1 MGNAAGNLSDGLIF
15 VAIPLLATSLTTD
28 AIFIAG
34 LAAMYSAVRL
44 LVVVPVGVYVDHF
57 DRRTILWITNLS
69 RASLLIMMAVLFAIG
84 FGSVPLLYVV
94 LAGVGILETAA
105 DNAALSILPSVV
117 PANKLDQANSRISA
131 AQLLADEFAGPPLGG
146 LLFALGVAV
155 PVPVWA
161 AGGLYAAAGLFFL
174 ALPRPGVVNGF
185 ASPRRSVFREAVD
198 GARWLRG
205 HRLLSGLAVVGGLAS
220 IAYMMPF
227 SVLVLFAQQTLGLG
241 AAGYGLILAVSALG
255 GLVGSIITAPLR
267 LRVGYGRMIVGSLCL
282 GAASMF
288 ALAFVRIPWVA
299 AVLLAAY
306 ILHSVVWGICVSSLR
321 QRLVPEHLRGR
332 VNALSKV
339 LSLVGL
345 TVGAALGGVL
355 ASLLPLSVP
364 FLASGTLFICCGVI
378 SLFLCEQGVPK
389 AVDPPSARCSDPR
402 TSCSSRR
409 MPTLSIRRQDA
420 VLSAKH
426 LAVTRR
432 SSNSSKQ
439 IRINSRTVSVAH
451 P

>member
-1 MGNAAGNLSDGLIF
+1 MSTGRGFRQLWAGNAAGNLSDGLIF

-28 AIFIAG
+28 AILIAG

-44 LVVVPVGVYVDHF
+44 LVVVPVGVYVDRF
-57 DRRTILWITNLS
+57 DRRTILWLTNLS

-155 PVPVWA
+155 PVLA
-161 AGGLYAAAGLFFL
+161 AGSLYAAAGFFFL
-174 ALPRPGVVNGF
+174 TLPRRGVVN
-185 ASPRRSVFREAVD
+185 ALPSPRRSVFREATD

-205 HRLLSGLAVVGGLAS
+205 HRLLRGLGAVGGLAS
-220 IAYMMPF
+220 VAYMMPF
-227 SVLVLFAQQTLGLG
+227 SVLVLFAQQSLGLG
-241 AAGYGLILAVSALG
+241 PAGYGLILAVSALG

-267 LRVGYGRMIVGSLCL
+267 SRVGYGWTIVGSLCL
-282 GAASMF
+282 GAGSMF

-299 AVLLAAY
+299 AALLAAY

-332 VNALSKV
+332 VNASSKV
-339 LSLVGL
+339 LGLIGL

-355 ASLLPLSVP
+355 ASSLSLSVP
-364 FLASGTLFICCGVI
+364 FVASGALFICCGAIVWW
-378 SLFLCEQGVPK
+378 LFRSELQSGSDSDMAPE
-389 AVDPPSARCSDPR
+389 AARID
-402 TSCSSRR
+402 
-409 MPTLSIRRQDA
+409 
-420 VLSAKH
+420 
-426 LAVTRR
+426 
-432 SSNSSKQ
+432 
-439 IRINSRTVSVAH
+439 
-451 P
+451 

>member
-1 MGNAAGNLSDGLIF
+1 LLVSLGRGFRLLWAGNAAGNLSDGLIF

-28 AIFIAG
+28 AILIAG

-44 LVVVPVGVYVDHF
+44 LVVVPVGVYVDRF
-57 DRRTILWITNLS
+57 DCRTILWITNLS
-69 RASLLIMMAVLFAIG
+69 RASLLIMMAVLFAID

-94 LAGVGILETAA
+94 LAGVGILETAS

-117 PANKLDQANSRISA
+117 PASKLDQANSRISA
-131 AQLLADEFAGPPLGG
+131 AQLLTDEFAGPPLGG

-155 PVPVWA
+155 PVLA
-161 AGGLYAAAGLFFL
+161 AGGLYAAAGFFFL

-220 IAYMMPF
+220 VAYMMPF
-227 SVLVLFAQQTLGLG
+227 SVLVLFARQILGLG
-241 AAGYGLILAVSALG
+241 PAGYGLILAVSALG

-267 LRVGYGRMIVGSLCL
+267 LRVGYGRTIAGSLCL

-299 AVLLAAY
+299 AALLAAY

-332 VNALSKV
+332 VNASSKV
-339 LSLVGL
+339 LGLIGL

-355 ASLLPLSVP
+355 ASSLSLSVP
-364 FLASGTLFICCGVI
+364 FLASGTLFICCGAIVWW
-378 SLFLCEQGVPK
+378 LFRSELQSGSDSDITLET
-389 AVDPPSARCSDPR
+389 ARND
-402 TSCSSRR
+402 
-409 MPTLSIRRQDA
+409 
-420 VLSAKH
+420 
-426 LAVTRR
+426 
-432 SSNSSKQ
+432 
-439 IRINSRTVSVAH
+439 
-451 P
+451 

>member
-1 MGNAAGNLSDGLIF
+1 MSLGRGFRQLWAGNAAGNLSDGLIF

-28 AIFIAG
+28 AILIAG
-34 LAAMYSAVRL
+34 LAAIYSAMRL
-44 LVVVPVGVYVDHF
+44 LVVVPVGVYVDRY

-155 PVPVWA
+155 PVLA
-161 AGGLYAAAGLFFL
+161 AGGLYAAAGFFFL
-174 ALPRPGVVNGF
+174 ALPRRGVVN
-185 ASPRRSVFREAVD
+185 ALPSPRRSVFREAAD

-205 HRLLSGLAVVGGLAS
+205 HRLLRGLAVVGGLAS
-220 IAYMMPF
+220 VAYMMPF

-241 AAGYGLILAVSALG
+241 SAGYGLILAVSALG

-267 LRVGYGRMIVGSLCL
+267 SRAGYGWTIVGSLCL

-299 AVLLAAY
+299 AALLTAY

-321 QRLVPEHLRGR
+321 QRLVPEHFRGR
-332 VNALSKV
+332 VNASSKV
-339 LSLVGL
+339 LGLIGL

-355 ASLLPLSVP
+355 ASSLSLSVP

-378 SLFLCEQGVPK
+378 VWWLFRSELQASSDSDTALVT
-389 AVDPPSARCSDPR
+389 ARND
-402 TSCSSRR
+402 
-409 MPTLSIRRQDA
+409 
-420 VLSAKH
+420 
-426 LAVTRR
+426 
-432 SSNSSKQ
+432 
-439 IRINSRTVSVAH
+439 
-451 P
+451 